1 MNRVGSQKKYI
12 ELVKKIRSALPDA
25 VIRTTFLTG
34 FPGETEEAAQ
44 NTFNF
49 LEAIE
54 PDWSGCFPYSREED
68 TPAYKLKERVPA
80 KVAKERAARLAKRQ
94 TEITAE
100 HLQKYVGNEPFLAYN
115 VDIISNVDLKT
126 FYRQHNNENLA
137 TILVSDRPTSR
148 YLLFDTS
155 NRLVGWQNAVTGEL
169 KTPFANLDVDKYKK
183 LAFNGIH
190 VISPKIFSLMKDFK
204 SPFSITDFYISVCG
218 TESIMGYEQPDLQ
231 VTDVGKIEQLKN
243 ISNKFI

>member
-1 MNRVGSQKKYI
+1 MKYNKKTAFI
-12 ELVKKIRSALPDA
+12 FAAGLGTRLRPLTDTRPKALVEIAGKPLLQI
-25 VIRTTFLTG
+25 
-34 FPGETEEAAQ
+34 
-44 NTFNF
+44 
-49 LEAIE
+49 AIE
-54 PDWSGCFPYSREED
+54 KIKDAGFQRIVVNAHHFAEQIFDSHEKEQLLD
-68 TPAYKLKERVPA
+68 TGGGISFAEKL
-80 KVAKERAARLAKRQ
+80 
-94 TEITAE
+94 I
-100 HLQKYVGNEPFLAYN
+100 GNEPFLAYN

-126 FYRQHNNENLA
+126 FYRQHYSENLA

-148 YLLFDTS
+148 YLLFDSS

-169 KTPFANLDVDKYKK
+169 KTPFANLDLDKYKK

-204 SPFSITDFYISVCG
+204 KPFSITDFYISVCG
-218 TESIMGYEQPDLQ
+218 TEPIVGYEQSDLQ